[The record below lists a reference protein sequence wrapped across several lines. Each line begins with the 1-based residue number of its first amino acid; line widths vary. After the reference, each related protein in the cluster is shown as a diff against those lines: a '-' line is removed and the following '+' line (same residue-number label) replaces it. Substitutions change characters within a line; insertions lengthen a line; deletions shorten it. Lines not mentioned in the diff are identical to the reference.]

1 MYKIIY
7 PVLLIIYIIILLID
21 LVYLIKILSRMKHES
36 DCITTHKHNVNR
48 LIMSRPEYS
57 TLAESYEEGYR
68 YVVKDAHKRKLIF
81 FKEEPTKCG
90 AAWLANA
97 SDKVKYVDYWDNKDS
112 LNKEPKY
119 SSDLFLIVF
128 DFIDEKSEKPYLIE
142 ELLNSWK

>member
-7 PVLLIIYIIILLID
+7 PVLLIIYIIILLVD

-36 DCITTHKHNVNR
+36 DCINTHEHNVNR
-48 LIMSRPEYS
+48 LIMSRPEHS
-57 TLAESYEEGYR
+57 ALVESYKEGYR

-81 FKEEPTKCG
+81 FEEEPKKCG
-90 AAWLANA
+90 AAWLANTG
-97 SDKVKYVDYWDNKDS
+97 DKVKYIDYWNSKDS

-119 SSDLFLIVF
+119 SSDLFSMVF

-142 ELLNSWK
+142 ELLKSWY